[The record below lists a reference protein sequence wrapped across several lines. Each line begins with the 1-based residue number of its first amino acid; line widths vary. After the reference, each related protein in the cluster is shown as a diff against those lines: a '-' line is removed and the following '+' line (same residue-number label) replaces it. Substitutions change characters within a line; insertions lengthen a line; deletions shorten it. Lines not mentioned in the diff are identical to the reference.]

1 MACAHHL
8 NHELVSTMNPTIAAD
23 VIEPRAHILSFHAH
37 VYYDPARTRAQAETL
52 RQRIAERFAVQLGRW
67 HDVPV
72 GPHSVAMYQVAF
84 ATEVFAAFVP
94 WLMLNRGDLDVLV
107 HPNTLAPRD
116 DHLRHALWL
125 GQVLPL
131 REDVLPLRIDAA
143 DESPVVPNT
152 VPGLGA

>member
-1 MACAHHL
+1 MDP
-8 NHELVSTMNPTIAAD
+8 STPEDAAK
-23 VIEPRAHILSFHAH
+23 PLAQILSWHAH
-37 VYYDPARTRAQAETL
+37 VYFDTATRPRAEAL
-52 RQRIAERFAVQLGRW
+52 RQRIGERFSVQLGRW
-67 HDVPV
+67 HGVPV
-72 GPHSVAMYQVAF
+72 GPHATAMYQVAF

-94 WLMLNRGDLDVLV
+94 WLMLNRAGLDVLV

-125 GQVLPL
+125 GHVLPL

-152 VPGLGA
+152 APRLAA